1 MSLHQ
6 LLPAPVEVIR
16 FTIQAVEDHV
26 EPLRKRFLDTL
37 SDSDL
42 TDADVA
48 QWELVFQEMLI
59 NALKHGAHFDPA
71 QSITVEWSNA
81 QNAIILSVRDPG
93 QGPADSVLS
102 APELPEDPLSEYG
115 RGLYIIAKGTD
126 ERRWWRGP
134 EGFCLEVLK
143 YHPGKSL
150 PLPSNPEMN
159 NVLDELS
166 ACYESLSVFH
176 RLTGNLIESSNL
188 REFIG
193 SSLDEFIT
201 LHPLDRIFFQGSPTI
216 PETIHNILS
225 TASWFIDQQAAD
237 STLRTLGALTRETI
251 WENFED
257 LARQGIDIMPFR
269 SVGAGCVFPIV
280 AGGLHFGAL
289 IVLRKPSVTEPKS
302 RSLGTLRT
310 LADLCGIACANAHLS
325 YIRDESQKDLRELEI
340 AIEIQK
346 ALLPIIPAPASDLW
360 QVSIYQD
367 SSLSIAGDYAIAKT
381 DADGNLVIAI
391 IDVMGKGVSAALLA
405 IIFRTALDLS
415 LHISSASGILE
426 TINNTLC
433 NQLGNLTMF
442 ITCAIARVTGDGK
455 LLEYANAGHCP
466 TFFFSADGTRTFLE
480 PSGPPIGIL
489 TAINYTTESIAL
501 EGGERLLFV
510 TDGCYEWDRYGK
522 DSGWQSLVTHLDEER
537 TSSPQALWTR
547 LRSRISDQSCGP
559 SLEDDCTLITLD
571 ILK

>member
-1 MSLHQ
+1 MSLHHP
-6 LLPAPVEVIR
+6 LPSPVEVIR
-16 FTIQAVEDHV
+16 YTIPAVVDNV
-26 EPLRKRFLDTL
+26 EPLRKRFIATL
-37 SDSDL
+37 SNGEL
-42 TDADVA
+42 TDADVS
-48 QWELVFQEMLI
+48 QWELVFQELLI
-59 NALKHGAHFDPA
+59 NAVKHGARFDPT
-71 QSITVEWSNA
+71 QTITVEWSITH
-81 QNAIILSVRDPG
+81 NAIVLSVRDPG
-93 QGPADSVLS
+93 QGPADSRLLS
-102 APELPEDPLSEYG
+102 PELPEDPLAELG
-115 RGLYIIAKGTD
+115 RGLFIIASGTD

-134 EGFCLEVLK
+134 NGFCIEVLK
-143 YHPGKSL
+143 YYPSEGL
-150 PLPSNPEMN
+150 PLHSNPELN
-159 NVLDELS
+159 SVLDELS

-176 RLTGNLIESSNL
+176 RLTGILIESSNL

-193 SSLDEFIT
+193 SSLDEFIS
-201 LHPLDRIFFQGSPTI
+201 LHPLDRIFFQGSPSV
-216 PETIHNILS
+216 PENIHKILS
-225 TASWFIDQQAAD
+225 PASWFIDQDAAD
-237 STLRTLGALTRETI
+237 STLKTLGALTRETI
-251 WENFED
+251 WENFDD
-257 LARQGIDIMPFR
+257 LVRQGINIPPFR

-289 IVLRKPSVTEPKS
+289 IVLRKPSVTESKS

-310 LADLCGIACANAHLS
+310 LADLCGIACANTHLS

-346 ALLPIIPAPASDLW
+346 ALLPIIPAPPSKLW
-360 QVSIYQD
+360 QVSIYQE

-415 LHISSASGILE
+415 LHISSASRILE

-442 ITCAIARVTGDGK
+442 ITCAVARVTSDGK

-466 TFFFSADGTRTFLE
+466 TFFFNADGTRTLLD

-489 TAINYTTESIAL
+489 SEIKYTTQRIAL
-501 EGGERLLFV
+501 EGGERLVFV
-510 TDGCYEWDRYGK
+510 TDGCYEWDRFDK
-522 DSGWQSLVTHLDEER
+522 DSGWQTLVTNMDQEQ
-537 TSSPQALWTR
+537 SSPPQELWSR
-547 LRSRISDQSCGP
+547 LRTRISDQRGL